1 LSGNESVDQFS
12 SPFTSALLWNRL
24 WPNPS
29 FPLGIVPGILI
40 VSLPLLILVVW
51 KVSRALHEWHY
62 FRLLGLATIG
72 VVLLIGGLVV
82 SVKIGG
88 GTNLHNMD
96 AFMVILMV
104 VGVYLAFDRHAKEPD
119 AGYQQAW
126 EIPPFLLTLIVLVP
140 IVFALGSGGSAK
152 SPNTERAWEVIGL
165 IDTRIERVLRD
176 GGEVLFISQRQL
188 LMFNMLASAPQL
200 VPEYEQLFLMEMAI
214 SHNRPYLEQ
223 LYQDL
228 ESQRFDLIITDP
240 IFLVE
245 KVEGQD
251 PLAAENNAWL
261 EEVAQ
266 PVLCAYGYEKTYRD
280 VGVQVLAPRPQIIC
294 DVNHA
299 HSADQ

>member
-1 LSGNESVDQFS
+1 
-12 SPFTSALLWNRL
+12 
-24 WPNPS
+24 
-29 FPLGIVPGILI
+29 
-40 VSLPLLILVVW
+40 
-51 KVSRALHEWHY
+51 
-62 FRLLGLATIG
+62 
-72 VVLLIGGLVV
+72 
-82 SVKIGG
+82 
-88 GTNLHNMD
+88 
-96 AFMVILMV
+96 
-104 VGVYLAFDRHAKEPD
+104 
-119 AGYQQAW
+119 
-126 EIPPFLLTLIVLVP
+126 
-140 IVFALGSGGSAK
+140 
-152 SPNTERAWEVIGL
+152 
-165 IDTRIERVLRD
+165 LRD

-261 EEVAQ
+261 EDVAQ